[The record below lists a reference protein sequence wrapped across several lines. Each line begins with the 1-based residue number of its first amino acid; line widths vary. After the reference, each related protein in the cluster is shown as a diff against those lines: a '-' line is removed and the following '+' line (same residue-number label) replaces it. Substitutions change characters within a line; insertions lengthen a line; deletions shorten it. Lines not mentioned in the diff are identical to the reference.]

1 VSGTPPQDVLCST
14 WAAQVAGDASA
25 PIFQP
30 TDQFGR
36 TIPGTDLPFDG
47 GSVPRQVEA
56 YHWGEMTSGG
66 WSKAIWA
73 LLAPFALVNVAHWM
87 LPAGA
92 RKGAMHDLIGT
103 IEALLRLA
111 GLLLTALFMTQIAVL
126 VMDVVVGQC
135 PAEPG
140 KCLSSAHL
148 GWLWAHQR
156 LLSIAGALVL
166 VAVLGVINHISVI
179 KWALPGKAKARRGD
193 GEVLAEDDSFY
204 DGDADAPMLRAT
216 HLTAG
221 LSVVVVLILG
231 GTHRPSGWWLPVWVV
246 AEVLLV
252 AAAAAVLFFLRHPR
266 DAMPDR
272 SVPKSAARVGPAL
285 ALALLAVTAA
295 WGPTASAAQAK
306 RDSTHMPLPLPGS
319 DDVVG
324 LAMIA
329 LDCVVALIVAAL
341 VPVVVSKWGSRR
353 DTPGAFRPF
362 ALGGFA
368 APVTIIGGLLGAG
381 LGAGYTYIAASC
393 LGGKCSAV
401 FSHSY
406 GANSPL
412 QLPASYESLSEL
424 WAVSGIVV
432 VAGAV
437 VLVLAFLTGA
447 ARAAKNILV
456 PSYLRPAGIVQGSP
470 SGTGQPF
477 KVALSWQLARW
488 RVLSARI
495 LTAMSAVIAIAAL
508 LCLEAQWAST
518 KTPLLRPLRFL
529 LDRGFLARPAS
540 ALGLTAHRP
549 FLAAVGAYV
558 VTVITLAFLLR
569 VYNAARR
576 PDSARALGILWDLAS
591 YWPRAAHPFVPP
603 CYAQRAVPDLV
614 ERAHRYIEEGHTVVL
629 SAHSQGS
636 LITLAA
642 AMRMKACYPGSC
654 KYLGLVM
661 AGSQLQWAYPRA
673 FPAVVNLHAYQR
685 VLGDLNGRWYVLVR
699 GTDPLGGPVLSWT
712 LNENDGKLTACELT
726 KDGTPGEEG
735 PQTVDPHGPGLWIA
749 DHDWWISDPMPA
761 APADRGFALPPFS
774 TSTQRHSGYWSHPQW
789 DRAVARAAGLKP
801 ADVYLPGSSSGDVP
815 HGRPL
820 HSGTGSRALPPGTPE
835 VRPGPADET
844 ASRTRFW
851 AGLRSR
857 ISARVRTLTH
867 ASMGTRDTR

>member
-1 VSGTPPQDVLCST
+1 VPPGSSSSPKPLTGNEDYRAALSRAAAGVVEIRVHGVSGTPPQDVLCST

-30 TDQFGR
+30 ADQFGR
-36 TIPGTDLPFDG
+36 TIPGTDLPHVG

-92 RKGAMHDLIGT
+92 RKGIMHDLIGI

-111 GLLLTALFMTQIAVL
+111 GLLLTALFMTQAAIL

-179 KWALPGKAKARRGD
+179 KWALRGRKAKARRGD
-193 GEVLAEDDSFY
+193 GDVLADDDSFY

-231 GTHRPSGWWLPVWVV
+231 GTHRPSGWWLPVWAV
-246 AEVLLV
+246 AGVLLL
-252 AAAAAVLFFLRHPR
+252 AAVAAVLFFLRHPR
-266 DAMPDR
+266 DAMPDKP
-272 SVPKSAARVGPAL
+272 VPKSAARVGPAL
-285 ALALLAVTAA
+285 ALALLTVTAV

-341 VPVVVSKWGSRR
+341 VPVVISKWGSRR
-353 DTPGAFRPF
+353 DTPTAFRPF

-368 APVTIIGGLLGAG
+368 APVTILGGLLGAG

-401 FSHSY
+401 FSQSY
-406 GANSPL
+406 GANSPF

-437 VLVLAFLTGA
+437 VLVLAFLTSA
-447 ARAAKNILV
+447 ARSAKNVLV

-470 SGTGQPF
+470 SGAGQPF
-477 KVALSWQLARW
+477 KVALSWQLPRW

-508 LCLEAQWAST
+508 LCLEAQWART

-540 ALGLTAHRP
+540 ALSLTAHRP

-642 AMRMKACYPGSC
+642 ALRMKACYPDSC

-673 FPAVVNLHAYQR
+673 FPAVVDLHAYQR
-685 VLGDLNGRWYVLVR
+685 VLGDLKGRWYVLVR
-699 GTDPLGGPVLSWT
+699 GTDPLGGPVLSWN

-726 KDGTPGEEG
+726 KVGTPGEEG
-735 PQTVDPHGPGLWIA
+735 PQAADPHGPGLWIA
-749 DHDWWISDPMPA
+749 GHDWWISDPMPA
-761 APADRGFALPPFS
+761 ASADCGFALPAFS

-801 ADVYLPGSSSGDVP
+801 VG
-815 HGRPL
+815 
-820 HSGTGSRALPPGTPE
+820 
-835 VRPGPADET
+835 VRPHPADET
-844 ASRTRFW
+844 ASETRFW
-851 AGLRSR
+851 ARLRSR
-857 ISARVRTLTH
+857 ISAWVRTLTTP
-867 ASMGTRDTR
+867 A